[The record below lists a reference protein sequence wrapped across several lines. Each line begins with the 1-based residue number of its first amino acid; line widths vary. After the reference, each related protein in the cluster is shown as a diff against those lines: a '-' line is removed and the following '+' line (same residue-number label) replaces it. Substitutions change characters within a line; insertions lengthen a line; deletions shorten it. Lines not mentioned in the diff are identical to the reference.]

1 VRNRPLLLGHRGARS
16 NGIAENS
23 VTAFELAIEHGC
35 DGFEFDVRLTADAQA
50 VVCHGPR
57 SRRITLAKAKYAQC
71 RHLASLE
78 EVLARF
84 SRRAFLNI
92 ELKVPGLEEPLLSAL
107 RQHPPEQ
114 GYVVS
119 SFLPEVL
126 VELRAR
132 NETVPL
138 GIICDRNL
146 PPWKDMPVNYLVP
159 HRSLVTP
166 GLVKNVH
173 HSGKH
178 LLTWTV
184 NDKDSMVHFA
194 NWEVDGI
201 ISDKTELLVKTL
213 RKDFKPGSIPPL
225 AQ

>member
-1 VRNRPLLLGHRGARS
+1 MV
-16 NGIAENS
+16 ENS
-23 VTAFELAIEHGC
+23 VTAFELAMQHGC
-35 DGFEFDVRLTADAQA
+35 DGFEFDVRRTADAQA

-57 SRRITLAKAKYAQC
+57 SGRITLAKAKYAQC

-92 ELKVPGLEEPLLSAL
+92 ELKVPGLEEQLLSAL
-107 RQHPPEQ
+107 RRHPPER
-114 GYVVS
+114 GCVVS

-126 VELRAR
+126 IELRAGS
-132 NETVPL
+132 EIVPL
-138 GIICDRNL
+138 GIICDRKL

-166 GLVKNVH
+166 GLVKSVH
-173 HSGKH
+173 HLGKH

-213 RKDFKPGSIPPL
+213 RKDYKRDSIPSL

>member
-1 VRNRPLLLGHRGARS
+1 MQ
-16 NGIAENS
+16 
-23 VTAFELAIEHGC
+23 HGC
-35 DGFEFDVRLTADAQA
+35 DGFELDVRLTADAQA
-50 VVCHGPR
+50 VVCHDPR
-57 SRRITLAKAKYAQC
+57 SRGITLAKAKYARC

-84 SRRAFLNI
+84 SQRAFLDI
-92 ELKVPGLEEPLLSAL
+92 ELKVPGLEQQLLSAL
-107 RQHPPEQ
+107 GQHPPER
-114 GYVVS
+114 GCVVS

-126 VELRAR
+126 IALRAR
-132 NETVPL
+132 SETVPL

-146 PPWKDMPVNYLVP
+146 PPWIDMPVNYLIP

-166 GLVKNVH
+166 GLVKSVH
-173 HSGKH
+173 NSGKH

-184 NDKDSMVHFA
+184 NQKDSMIHFA

-213 RKDFKPGSIPPL
+213 RNDSKPGSVLPR
-225 AQ
+225 AE